1 MEVFIITPFPD
12 SINVLIENNIAN
24 QGIKKRLLNLE
35 VVNLRDFTSDNYKK
49 IDDEPYGG
57 GSGMVMMCKP
67 LFDAIEYCIS
77 KSKKKPKVIFPS
89 PKGKVLNHS
98 ISSDLSK
105 ESSIVFICGHYK
117 GIDERVIEKYV
128 THEYSLGDFVMTN
141 GEVPVMAMLDSI
153 IRLIPGTLNKLDSA
167 LTDSFTSDLLDHPHY
182 TQPRKIGDM
191 VVPEIL
197 ISGHHGQI
205 DTWRKMQKEKITMKK
220 RPDIWEKFQKLK
232 ESEKDNE

>member
-12 SINVLIENNIAN
+12 AINVLIENNIAN

-35 VVNLRDFTSDNYKK
+35 VVNLRNFTSDNYKK

-105 ESSIVFICGHYK
+105 ESSLVFICGHYK
-117 GIDERVIEKYV
+117 GIDDRVIEKYV
-128 THEYSLGDFVMTN
+128 DLEISIGDYIISN
-141 GEVPVMAMLDSI
+141 GELSSMIIFDSI
-153 IRLIPGTLNKLDSA
+153 ARLIPGVLNDLNSA
-167 LTDSFTSDLLDHPHY
+167 MTDSFVDDLLDAPY
-182 TQPRKIGDM
+182 FTRPNEIDGLKVPKVLLSGDHKAIEKWRNDKKL
-191 VVPEIL
+191 EITKDRRPDL
-197 ISGHHGQI
+197 L
-205 DTWRKMQKEKITMKK
+205 KKEKK
-220 RPDIWEKFQKLK
+220 
-232 ESEKDNE
+232 